1 MRSFRIYIDE
11 NLPVQLAKGLNILQ
25 EPQNKKDDFTI
36 EVVSI
41 TEKFGKGAKDEDW
54 IPEVGKEGGI
64 VITQDY
70 RIQTQKHQRELYR
83 QHGVGILFINP
94 PSKSGFSYW
103 EMVKKVVNEWEDVK
117 VILRKEKTPFAFRCT
132 AKTKFA
138 KFE

>member
-25 EPQNKKDDFTI
+25 EPQNKKDNCNI
-36 EVVSI
+36 EVISI
-41 TEKFGKGAKDEDW
+41 TEKFGRGAKDEDW

-117 VILRKEKTPFAFRCT
+117 VILRKEKSPFAFRCT
-132 AKTKFA
+132 AKTKFI